1 MKKRDLSTGGEPRPS
16 EILEAIYDFS
26 MDMENRF
33 INLESRFDRLGN
45 DMDIRFDRVH
55 RDISQIRDTLD
66 NVAYKS
72 EVKDL
77 SGRVD
82 RLEGLVIK

>member
-16 EILEAIYDFS
+16 EILEAIYDFAS
-26 MDMENRF
+26 HVEARF
-33 INLESRFDRLGN
+33 VDLHR

-77 SGRVD
+77 SRRVD
-82 RLEGLVIK
+82 RLEGLVVK